1 MTMDTSPPP
10 SRNTANDGTLYG
22 AISLAITKT
31 LQSTDDMLPARVI
44 AYDRETNRALVQPLI
59 VMLTTAN
66 TQLERAQIAS
76 IPVLQLGGG
85 GFVLSFPINPGDI
98 GWIKANDRDI
108 SNFLQSYLQS
118 PPNTIRQHTFADAM
132 FIPDTM
138 FQSVVINEEDA
149 DNVVLQ
155 TIDGTCRIAISSG
168 TIKLTAPAIVFDS
181 PSVSTTGSLTVGT
194 NSAYNPAFI
203 VEEY

>member
-1 MTMDTSPPP
+1 
-10 SRNTANDGTLYG
+10 
-22 AISLAITKT
+22 
-31 LQSTDDMLPARVI
+31 
-44 AYDRETNRALVQPLI
+44 
-59 VMLTTAN
+59 MLTTAN

-194 NSAYNPAFI
+194 NSAYNPAFT